1 MKEKWLYKNYRL
13 EHLCQYDRMDTY
25 CKQVKDEGVLEI
37 FVKFYHVVTQK
48 VLEIKIEITS
58 QKLTLR
64 KTEKTTTSIIAKFY

>member
-1 MKEKWLYKNYRL
+1 
-13 EHLCQYDRMDTY
+13 MDTY

-64 KTEKTTTSIIAKFY
+64 KTEKTTTSIIANFY